1 MNNDIRILRSL
12 FNATGGRGTDLP
24 MVACRSYGVRMGGSR
39 GEWVSVLVTSGG
51 PWRGEGEVVSE

>member
-12 FNATGGRGTDLP
+12 FNVTGGRGTDLP
-24 MVACRSYGVRMGGSR
+24 MVARCSYGVRMGGSR

-51 PWRGEGEVVSE
+51 PWRDEGA